1 MVSILNTL
9 LSKYLRWFNG
19 RHLQLWPILK
29 EYPKPQ
35 SDKRYLLYIHVP
47 FCESLCPYC
56 SFHRIRFDR
65 ERALDY
71 FQALRRELLCYHQAG
86 YDFTEVYVGG
96 GTPTVLPD
104 QLAALLELAGQLFR
118 IARISIETNPNHLSQ
133 AVIDRMRE
141 VGVKRLSVGV
151 QSLEDGLL
159 QEMERLRPYG
169 SANEILQRLR
179 HAQGQF
185 ETFNVDM
192 MFNFPHQSRKSLL
205 WDISRLKALQVDQ
218 ISYYPL
224 MPATPTHQR
233 ISKRMGILD
242 FEREQQ
248 LYQLIYQALM
258 PEYQPSTAW
267 CFSRLGKPAIID
279 EYITEQDDYVGIGS
293 GAFSYLDGTIYSSSF
308 SIKQYLELV
317 SQGLPGIMA
326 CRRLTLREQAEY
338 DFLMSLFGGGM
349 SKARMRDKYG
359 DGFRRLIHRELL
371 LFKGLGAL
379 QETQED
385 YRLTRQ
391 GLYYWVLM
399 MREFFIAVNNFRV
412 QMRGLAAQQDHK
424 APSAQGKALCSTL
437 LR

>member
-1 MVSILNTL
+1 MVPILNTL

-19 RHLQLWPILK
+19 RHLQLWPFLK
-29 EYPKPQ
+29 EYPRPR
-35 SDKRYLLYIHVP
+35 SAKRYLLYIHIP

-65 ERALDY
+65 GRALDY
-71 FQALRRELLCYHQAG
+71 FQALRRELHCYQEAG
-86 YDFTEVYVGG
+86 YDFAEVYVGG

-104 QLAALLELAGQLFR
+104 QLAALLELAGRLFH
-118 IARISIETNPNHLSQ
+118 ISRISIETNPNHLRLPILEQ
-133 AVIDRMRE
+133 LRE
-141 VGVKRLSVGV
+141 AGVKRLSVGV

-159 QEMERLRPYG
+159 QEMERLQPYG
-169 SANEILQRLR
+169 SATEILQRLQD
-179 HAQGQF
+179 AQGLF
-185 ETFNVDM
+185 ATFNVDM

-224 MPATPTHQR
+224 MPATLTRQR
-233 ISKRMGILD
+233 ISKRMGVLD

-248 LYQLIYQALM
+248 LYRLIYQALM
-258 PEYQPSTAW
+258 PEYRPSTAW
-267 CFSRLGKPAIID
+267 CFSRLGKAAIID

-293 GAFSYLDGTIYSSSF
+293 GAFSYLDGTVYSSSF
-308 SIKQYLELV
+308 SINQYLELV
-317 SQGLPGIMA
+317 RQGLPGIMA
-326 CRRLTLREQAEY
+326 SRRLSLREQAQY
-338 DFLMSLFGGGM
+338 DFLMSLFGGGLH
-349 SKARMRDKYG
+349 KTRMRDKYG
-359 DGFRRLIHRELL
+359 NGYRRLIRGELL

-379 QETQED
+379 QETEEA

-399 MREFFIAVNNFRV
+399 MREFFIAVNNFRA
-412 QMRGLAAQQDHK
+412 QMRGLAAEHDHQ
-424 APSAQGKALCSTL
+424 APSTPGNGLCSTL